1 MASPISVAYFYCKQG
16 DSARDSCNGIFR
28 AILTQLLEQNSDII
42 SYFNNH
48 QLAVTHDPLKSAGL
62 KALVETTF
70 KVLGLV
76 YLVIDG
82 LDEIDR
88 IERKEFFS
96 IMLPLVKSQLKEG
109 TGCKIKLF
117 ISSRGEDDIRMN
129 LDSIGGTWRKS
140 YEITGDDNHK
150 DIASYIS
157 RRAQELQ
164 YKFRLDHFRREEIS
178 RDVSS
183 RAGGAYGH
191 CHIHAVQPF
200 TNPQASYRDWTLVM
214 FLLAKLILD
223 NLMNQTTLEEL
234 EEELKPD
241 ILPSELKDA

>member
-1 MASPISVAYFYCKQG
+1 MAQVFFSQNIVCSHCVSNSWIGKTIAASCVAQELIPKAPIHEPQGVANPISVAYFYCKQG
-16 DSARDSCNGIFR
+16 DSARDSCSGIFR

-42 SYFNNH
+42 SYFNDH
-48 QLAVTHDPLKSAGL
+48 QLTVTHDPLKSVGL

-88 IERKEFFS
+88 SERKEFFS
-96 IMLPLVKSQLKEG
+96 IMLPLVKSQRNGG
-109 TGCKIKLF
+109 TGCRIKLF

-129 LDSIGGTWRKS
+129 LDSIGRTWTKS

-150 DIASYIS
+150 DIAFYIS
-157 RRAQELQ
+157 RRTQELQ
-164 YKFRLDHFRREEIS
+164 NQFRLDNFRREEIS

-183 RAGGAYGH
+183 RAGGA
-191 CHIHAVQPF
+191 
-200 TNPQASYRDWTLVM
+200 
-214 FLLAKLILD
+214 
-223 NLMNQTTLEEL
+223 
-234 EEELKPD
+234 
-241 ILPSELKDA
+241 